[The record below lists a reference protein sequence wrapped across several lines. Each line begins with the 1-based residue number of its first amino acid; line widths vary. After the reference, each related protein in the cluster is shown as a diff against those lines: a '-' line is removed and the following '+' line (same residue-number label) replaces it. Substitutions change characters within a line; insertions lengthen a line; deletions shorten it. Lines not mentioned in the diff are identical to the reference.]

1 MAYRALYRKWRPDTF
16 DTVVGQEHI
25 TNTIRNEILS
35 SHLAH
40 AYLFTGTRGTGKT
53 STAKILS
60 RAVNCLSPQNGNP
73 CNECENCK
81 AILNDVCLDVLE
93 IDAASNTGVDNIR
106 DIIEQL
112 QYLPTMGKYK
122 VYIIDEVHMLS
133 QGAFN
138 ALLKTLEEPPNHV
151 IFILATTEV
160 QKIPAT
166 ILSRCQRFDF
176 KTISIFDIVSNIK
189 NILVAEHITADD
201 DALEYVA
208 FLGDGSMRD
217 SLSILDQCLAFKS
230 QDLTVSD
237 VTNIVGAVDDAILYD
252 FAADISAHDIS
263 SALRRFNDCVN
274 SGKNFDNIV
283 KGLLQVFREIL
294 MFKINSDEF
303 AVSKLKKQLLSKCSD
318 KFDNSSLVRYIGILT
333 DCIASFKTF
342 SSQRVLLE
350 CALVKLCTPQVN
362 TDFASLLSRLDSLE
376 NKMSI
381 IEKNPPAKPA
391 EHVNKQNVPVP
402 DSDNSIPPEPPE
414 YLDEVS
420 AMNVYQ
426 EAPDTC
432 DKTAESSCD
441 PDRVVSNW
449 ADVMCAVTAKGQL
462 RVYTALFGINPIV
475 SDGKLIINV
484 SDNDKKRFLSE
495 KASLECIKTCI
506 RETVGADVDVVVT
519 NDTSFEPEQKED
531 IFQSLG
537 NMEKSFPSN
546 IRMN

>member
-16 DTVVGQEHI
+16 DTVIGQEHI

-35 SHLAH
+35 GHLAH

-60 RAVNCLSPQNGNP
+60 RAVNCLSPKNGNP
-73 CNECENCK
+73 CNVCENCK

-176 KTISIFDIVSNIK
+176 KTISIYDIVSNIK
-189 NILVAEHITADD
+189 NILIAEHINADD

-217 SLSILDQCLAFKS
+217 SLSILDQCLAFKP

-237 VTNIVGAVDDAILYD
+237 VTSIVGAVDDAILYD
-252 FAADISAHDIS
+252 FASDVSAHDVS

-294 MFKINSDEF
+294 MFKINSDDF
-303 AVSKLKKQLLSKCSD
+303 AVSKLKKQLLAKCSD
-318 KFDNSSLVRYIGILT
+318 KFDTSSLVRYIGILT
-333 DCIASFKTF
+333 DCISSFKSF
-342 SSQRVLLE
+342 SSQRVLCE

-362 TDFASLLSRLDSLE
+362 TDFNSLLSRIDSLE
-376 NKMSI
+376 NKISI
-381 IEKNPPAKPA
+381 LEKNPPAV
-391 EHVNKQNVPVP
+391 HVHN
-402 DSDNSIPPEPPE
+402 DSSTSNGNDEGDIIPPPPEPPE
-414 YLDEVS
+414 YMEPIGVEAAASSVGADEPVG
-420 AMNVYQ
+420 
-426 EAPDTC
+426 ELG
-432 DKTAESSCD
+432 KI
-441 PDRVVSNW
+441 VSNW
-449 ADVMCAVTAKGQL
+449 NDVMAAITGKGQL
-462 RVYTALFGINPIV
+462 RVFTALFGVNPVV
-475 SDGKLIINV
+475 SDGKLVINV

-506 RETVGADVDVVVT
+506 KEALGMNADVIIT
-519 NDTSFEPEQKED
+519 NDVSFETAQNED

-546 IRMN
+546 IKMT

>member
-16 DTVVGQEHI
+16 DAVIGQAHI
-25 TNTIRNEILS
+25 TDTIRNELVS
-35 SHLAH
+35 GHLAH

-60 RAVNCLSPQNGNP
+60 RAVNCLSPLNGNP

-81 AILNDVCLDVLE
+81 SILNDVCLDVLE

-112 QYLPTMGKYK
+112 QYLPAMGKYK

-138 ALLKTLEEPPNHV
+138 ALLKTLEEPPSHV

-189 NILVAEHITADD
+189 NILMAEHINADE

-230 QDLTVSD
+230 NDLTVSD
-237 VTNIVGAVDDAILYD
+237 VTKVVGAVDDAVLYE
-252 FAADISAHDIS
+252 FASDVAKSDVA
-263 SALRRFNDCVN
+263 SALKRLNEQISF
-274 SGKNFDNIV
+274 GKNFDNIV

-294 MFKINSDEF
+294 MYKINSDDF
-303 AVSKLKKQLLSKCSD
+303 AVSKLKKQLLKKCSEN
-318 KFDNSSLVRYIGILT
+318 FDISSLVRYINILT

-350 CALVKLCTPQVN
+350 CAVIKLTSPEVN
-362 TDFASLLSRLDSLE
+362 TDFDSLLSRLSALE
-376 NKMSI
+376 NKISYL
-381 IEKNPPAKPA
+381 EKNP
-391 EHVNKQNVPVP
+391 VSNMTVQNNA
-402 DSDNSIPPEPPE
+402 DREFDDIPFPEEPP
-414 YLDEVS
+414 LGDFDI
-420 AMNVYQ
+420 Q
-426 EAPDTC
+426 T
-432 DKTAESSCD
+432 ESDIKQKPKSETFADD
-441 PDRVVSNW
+441 PSGIIANW
-449 ADVMCAVTAKGQL
+449 NDVMTAISSKGQL
-462 RVYTALFGINPIV
+462 RIFTALFGVKPVMANNTLV
-475 SDGKLIINV
+475 LNV
-484 SDNDKKRFLSE
+484 ADEDKKRFLSQKE
-495 KASLECIKTCI
+495 NMNFLAECIKEKTGNG
-506 RETVGADVDVVVT
+506 VGITISCGEVFDSV
-519 NDTSFEPEQKED
+519 SGED
-531 IFQSLG
+531 IF
-537 NMEKSFPSN
+537 KSIEN
-546 IRMN
+546 II

>member
-16 DTVVGQEHI
+16 DTVVGQGHI
-25 TNTIRNEILS
+25 TDTIRNEILS
-35 SHLAH
+35 GHLAH

-53 STAKILS
+53 STAKILG

-81 AILNDVCLDVLE
+81 SILNDVCLDVLE

-138 ALLKTLEEPPNHV
+138 ALLKTLEEPPGHV

-189 NILVAEHITADD
+189 KILMAEHITADD

-217 SLSILDQCLAFKS
+217 SLSILDQCLAFKA
-230 QDLTVSD
+230 DNLTVSD
-237 VTNIVGAVDDAILYD
+237 VTDIVGAVDDVVLYD
-252 FAADISAHDIS
+252 FAADVSKNDVA
-263 SALRRFNDCVN
+263 SALKRFNDSVN

-294 MFKINSDEF
+294 MFKINSDDF
-303 AVSKLKKQLLSKCSD
+303 AVSKLKKQLLKKCSD
-318 KFDNSSLVRYIGILT
+318 NFDTASLVRYIGILT

-342 SSQRVLLE
+342 SSQRVLCE
-350 CALVKLCTPQVN
+350 CALIKLCAPQVN
-362 TDFASLLSRLDSLE
+362 TDFDSLLSRIDSLE
-376 NKMSI
+376 NKISLLQ
-381 IEKNPPAKPA
+381 KNPPVAQAVSHTAKVQDA
-391 EHVNKQNVPVP
+391 RDDVPP
-402 DSDNSIPPEPPE
+402 PPEPPE
-414 YLDEVS
+414 YFDEPLAPPAEPTS
-420 AMNVYQ
+420 AISADDAN
-426 EAPDTC
+426 DI
-432 DKTAESSCD
+432 
-441 PDRVVSNW
+441 DRVVTNW
-449 ADVMCAVTAKGQL
+449 SDVMGAITAKGQL
-462 RVYTALFGINPIV
+462 RLFTALFGINPIH
-475 SDGKLIINV
+475 SDGKLVINV

-495 KASLECIKTCI
+495 KANLECIKACI
-506 RETVGADVDVVVT
+506 KEALGLDAEVVIAD
-519 NDTSFEPEQKED
+519 DTGFEALPKED

-537 NMEKSFPSN
+537 SMEKNFPSN
-546 IRMN
+546 IKMT

>member
-60 RAVNCLSPQNGNP
+60 RAVNCLSLQNGNP

-176 KTISIFDIVSNIK
+176 KTISIYDIVSNIK

-252 FAADISAHDIS
+252 FAADVSAHDIS

-294 MFKINSDEF
+294 MFKINSDDF

-318 KFDNSSLVRYIGILT
+318 KFDTSSLVRYIGILT

-342 SSQRVLLE
+342 SSQRVLCE
-350 CALVKLCTPQVN
+350 CTLVKLCTPQVN
-362 TDFASLLSRLDSLE
+362 TDFESLLSRLDSLE
-376 NKMSI
+376 NKISI
-381 IEKNPPAKPA
+381 LEKNPPVRPA
-391 EHVNKQNVPVP
+391 EHARKQSTAVIDN
-402 DSDNSIPPEPPE
+402 DNSIPPEPPE
-414 YLDEVS
+414 YFDEAPGMYVPDD
-420 AMNVYQ
+420 
-426 EAPDTC
+426 APDTC
-432 DKTAESSCD
+432 DNTPESSGEL
-441 PDRVVSNW
+441 DRVVSNW
-449 ADVMCAVTAKGQL
+449 ADVMGAVTAKGQL
-462 RVYTALFGINPIV
+462 RVYTALFGINPVV
-475 SDGKLIINV
+475 SDGKLVINV

-495 KASLECIKTCI
+495 KTSLDCIKLCI
-506 RETVGADVDVVVT
+506 QEAVGVAADVVVT
-519 NDTSFEPEQKED
+519 NDTSFEPVEKED